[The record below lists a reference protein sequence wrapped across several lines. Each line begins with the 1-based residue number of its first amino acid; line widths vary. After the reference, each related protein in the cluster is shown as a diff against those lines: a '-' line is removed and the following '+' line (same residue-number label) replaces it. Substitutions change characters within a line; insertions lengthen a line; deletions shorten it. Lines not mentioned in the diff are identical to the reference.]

1 MSEEPSSVKDAAT
14 KYRRLSLVSILALGS
29 CGAAVVKEPDF
40 LGGLIIGDVLWETVG
55 VVGGGMNGLPVVYSW
70 IIGGEA

>member
-1 MSEEPSSVKDAAT
+1 M
-14 KYRRLSLVSILALGS
+14 
-29 CGAAVVKEPDF
+29 KEPDF